1 MSQSYKSLLKVNQ
14 LVELEVNIHQKELDN
29 TESFSSRIEDLP
41 GDNILVAAPFRQGT
55 PVSFPLGKE
64 IRIRVRKDGV
74 THLLHTKLIER
85 KKSPQYLFL
94 LSNPFKISRLQMRN
108 WVRVDADLP
117 VNYRMAGYPID
128 FYQATTVDISG
139 GGIGLRSEHEIDKDT
154 LLELQVQLP
163 KAYLLQSTGL
173 VTRCLPEKRGYYVI
187 GIEFKDISTNDQDC
201 LVRYVFQKQ
210 REHIKKRVLK

>member
-1 MSQSYKSLLKVNQ
+1 MSQAYKKLLKINQ
-14 LVELEVNIHQKELDN
+14 LVELEVNMHKKELDN
-29 TESFSSRIEDLP
+29 IESFSSRIEDLA
-41 GDNILVAAPFRQGT
+41 GDNILVAAPFRQGI

-64 IRIRVRKDGV
+64 IYIRVRKDGI

-85 KKSPQYLFL
+85 RKRPQYLFL
-94 LSNPFKISRLQMRN
+94 LSKPFNVSRLQMRN

-139 GGIGLRSEHEIDKDT
+139 GGIGLHSEHEIDKDT

-163 KAYLLQSTGL
+163 NSYLLQSTGL
-173 VTRCLPEKRGYYVI
+173 VTRCLPEKKGYYVI
-187 GIEFKDISTNDQDC
+187 GIEFKDLSTNDQDC
-201 LVRYVFQKQ
+201 IIKYVFQKQ
-210 REHIKKRVLK
+210 REQISKRVLK